1 MTDEVDFADFIAR
14 IRGGDERAAAELVA
28 RYEPVIR
35 REIRMKLDDRKLVRA
50 FDSMDICQ
58 SVLASF
64 FVRTAAG
71 QYQIDSS
78 AQLVRLLVNMA
89 RNKLVSAARREF
101 MQKRDLR
108 RRVAPA
114 NGTIESVADKR
125 PTPAEEIDRRDLLNR
140 IYDRLTPE
148 ELRISR
154 LRSSGAA
161 WDEIAAELGGTA
173 HSRRMQFSRALERVA
188 DTLGLELATDA

>member
-1 MTDEVDFADFIAR
+1 MTDELDFSDFISR
-14 IRGGDERAAAELVA
+14 IRGGDQRAAAELVA

-35 REIRMKLDDRKLVRA
+35 REIRMQLGDQKLISA

-71 QYQIDSS
+71 QYQIDSG

-89 RNKLVSAARREF
+89 HNKLVSAARREF
-101 MQKRDLR
+101 MQKRDVR
-108 RRVAPA
+108 RRAAPA
-114 NGTIESVADKR
+114 RSAIESVADKR
-125 PTPAEEIDRRDLLNR
+125 PSPAEEIDRRDLLDR

-148 ELRISR
+148 ELCISR
-154 LRSSGAA
+154 LRTSGAA
-161 WDEIAAELGGTA
+161 WDEIAAEMGGTA
-173 HSRRMQFSRALERVA
+173 QSRRMQFSRALERVA
-188 DTLGLELATDA
+188 DTLGLDIATEG

>member
-1 MTDEVDFADFIAR
+1 
-14 IRGGDERAAAELVA
+14 
-28 RYEPVIR
+28 
-35 REIRMKLDDRKLVRA
+35 
-50 FDSMDICQ
+50 MDICQ

-71 QYQIDSS
+71 QYQIDSG

-89 RNKLVSAARREF
+89 RNKLVSAARREL

-108 RRVAPA
+108 RRALPA
-114 NGTIESVADKR
+114 GREIESVADKR
-125 PTPAEEIDRRDLLNR
+125 PTPAEEVDRRELLDR
-140 IYDRLTPE
+140 IYGRLTPE

-154 LRSSGAA
+154 LRSGGAA

-188 DTLGLELATDA
+188 DTLGIDLVTGG

>member
-1 MTDEVDFADFIAR
+1 MPDDVDFSQFIER
-14 IRGGDERAAAELVA
+14 IRAGDQQAAAELVA
-28 RYEPVIR
+28 RYEPIVR
-35 REIRMKLDDRKLVRA
+35 REIRLQLDDQNLVRA

-71 QYQIDSS
+71 EYHFDSA
-78 AQLVRLLVNMA
+78 AQLLGLLVNMT

-101 MQKRDLR
+101 RQRRDLR
-108 RRVAPA
+108 RRAPA
-114 NGTIESVADKR
+114 AGSVLDNLADKR
-125 PTPAEEIDRRDLLNR
+125 PTPAQEVDQRDLLAR

-148 ELRISR
+148 ELQISR

-173 HSRRMQFSRALERVA
+173 QSRRMQFSRALERVA
-188 DTLGLELATDA
+188 GTLGVDLA